1 LQDWKLQDWKMTD
14 EVAGVEFAE
23 LENYDEVAAVKI
35 VELEYNR
42 RKIGG
47 LENDTLEIGKL
58 TGH

>member
-1 LQDWKLQDWKMTD
+1 MTD

-42 RKIGG
+42 RKTGG
-47 LENDTLEIGKL
+47 LENDTLEICKL